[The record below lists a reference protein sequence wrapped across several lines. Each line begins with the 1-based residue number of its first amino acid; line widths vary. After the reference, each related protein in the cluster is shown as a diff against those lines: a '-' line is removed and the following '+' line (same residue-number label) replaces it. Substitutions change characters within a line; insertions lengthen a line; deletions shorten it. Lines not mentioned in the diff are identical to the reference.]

1 MARPYW
7 LLASGAS
14 VYVSILQRGWSGP
27 RPHAAKPRPKVVC
40 VSSLVRKGVVAQQAW
55 CPEWVRLAGSKAGG
69 RHAKVTKSHT
79 EPNPAVDAHQVPDEA
94 TAQGSWAQAAGAS
107 GRGARLRWPSGVHT
121 LAESAGSRPE
131 RKDAVTVTR

>member
-1 MARPYW
+1 M
-7 LLASGAS
+7 
-14 VYVSILQRGWSGP
+14 
-27 RPHAAKPRPKVVC
+27 
-40 VSSLVRKGVVAQQAW
+40 VAQQAW
-55 CPEWVRLAGSKAGG
+55 CPGVGEAGRQQGRRPLKHRNWG

-79 EPNPAVDAHQVPDEA
+79 KLNPAVDVHQVPDGA
-94 TAQGSWAQAAGAS
+94 TAQGSWAQAAAS